1 MDRLAPEI
9 ISNIIQHLVPDE
21 YFSPAKFYDETRPP
35 ICCLAPLAALS
46 RRWQPLIEEASF
58 RELKLN
64 SESVLYAIE
73 NRILTPRRLSFLRRL
88 DYSFLPTDEE
98 HPLTVEP
105 EIDTGFLPLLQ
116 LLAQIPLQDEPLVD
130 FNVTVPWAPGGPG
143 YLSKLE
149 DHVEDNFKELNPC
162 LPEVPMIRSFYLS
175 RGFHRFF
182 YSPRSFCLIA
192 GTMTRLGSLTLR
204 LMSERGPKN
213 VLKERNELA
222 RSLNNLPSSIH
233 QFDLD
238 YYVNP
243 RLLLD
248 AMSLEPTTEDIL
260 SRELRKFSQREGLK
274 DFSFGGSIEPTIFWP
289 PESDKAEEPHWPSLK
304 AYELTPSDISPSG
317 KRLVVR
323 NVWRSP
329 DSWHPMYPVDD
340 VANEYYTTAARCV
353 SRMPKAEYLSIELK
367 DSWSTTLV
375 FCTGYPNDPDEPIL
389 RLSGGGGAK
398 ISEGTEKEW
407 RKTAEIHNL
416 KFSMEVDEEEEEE
429 EEEED

>member
-9 ISNIIQHLVPDE
+9 ISHITKNLVPDE
-21 YFSPAKFYDETRPP
+21 YFSPAKFWDETRPP
-35 ICCLAPLAALS
+35 IRCLAPLAALS

-73 NRILTPRRLSFLRRL
+73 NKILTPRRLSYLRRL
-88 DYSFLPTDEE
+88 DYSFPPPDEE
-98 HPLTVEP
+98 HPPTVGP
-105 EIDTGFLPLLQ
+105 EIDTGFMPLLR
-116 LLAQIPLQDEPLVD
+116 LLAQIPLQEEPLVD
-130 FNVTVPWAPGGPG
+130 FNVTIPWAPRGPS

-149 DHVEDNFKELNPC
+149 DHVEDYFEKLNPC
-162 LPEVPMIRSFYLS
+162 LPELPMIRHLYLA
-175 RGFHRFF
+175 R
-182 YSPRSFCLIA
+182 
-192 GTMTRLGSLTLR
+192 GSL
-204 LMSERGPKN
+204 N
-213 VLKERNELA
+213 D
-222 RSLNNLPSSIH
+222 LPSSIH

-243 RLLLD
+243 RLLWD
-248 AMSLEPTTEDIL
+248 AMSLEPTEEDIL
-260 SRELRKFSQREGLK
+260 SRELCKFSQREGLK

-289 PESDKAEEPHWPSLK
+289 SESDTTKEPHWPSLK
-304 AYELTPSDISPSG
+304 AFELTPSDISPSG

-329 DSWHPMYPVDD
+329 DNWHPMYPVDD
-340 VANEYYTTAARCV
+340 VANKYYAAAARCV

-375 FCTGYPNDPDEPIL
+375 FCTEYPNDPDEPIL

-398 ISEGTEKEW
+398 ISEETEKEW

-416 KFSMEVDEEEEEE
+416 KFSMEVDEEE
-429 EEEED
+429 

>member
-35 ICCLAPLAALS
+35 IHCLAPLAALC
-46 RRWQPLIEEASF
+46 RRWQPLIEEVCF

-64 SESVLYAIE
+64 TESVLYAIE
-73 NRILTPRRLSFLRRL
+73 NNILTPRRLSYLRRV
-88 DYSFLPTDEE
+88 DYSFPPPDEE
-98 HPLTVEP
+98 HPPTTGP
-105 EIDTGFLPLLQ
+105 EVDSGFLPLLR
-116 LLAQIPLQDEPLVD
+116 LLAQIPLQEEPLVD
-130 FNVTVPWAPGGPG
+130 FNVTVPWTPRGPS
-143 YLSKLE
+143 YLDKVE
-149 DHVEDNFKELNPC
+149 DHVEDNFEELNTC
-162 LPEVPMIRSFYLS
+162 LPEVPMIRQFYVS
-175 RGFHRFF
+175 RGFDRFF

-192 GTMTRLGSLTLR
+192 GTMSRLGSLTLR
-204 LMSERGPKN
+204 LMSERVPEI

-222 RSLNNLPSSIH
+222 RSLNDLPSSIH

-238 YYVNP
+238 YFVNP

-248 AMSLEPTTEDIL
+248 AMSLAPTGVDIL
-260 SRELRKFSQREGLK
+260 SRELCKFSQREGLK

-289 PESDKAEEPHWPSLK
+289 PESDTAEGPHWPSLK
-304 AYELTPSDISPSG
+304 AFELTPSDVSPSG

-329 DSWHPMYPVDD
+329 DSWHPMFPVDD
-340 VANEYYTTAARCV
+340 VANEYFTAAARCV
-353 SRMPKAEYLSIELK
+353 ARMPKAEYLSIELK

-398 ISEGTEKEW
+398 ISEETEKEW

-416 KFSMEVDEEEEEE
+416 KFSMEVDEE
-429 EEEED
+429 DD